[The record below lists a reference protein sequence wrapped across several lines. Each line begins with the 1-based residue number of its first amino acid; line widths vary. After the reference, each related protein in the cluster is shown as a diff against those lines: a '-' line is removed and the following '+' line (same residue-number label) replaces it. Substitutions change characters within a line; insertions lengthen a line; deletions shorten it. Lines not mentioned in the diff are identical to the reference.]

1 MLSISRLKASCVRNL
16 QELNIEPASRIN
28 YFYGP
33 NASGKTSVLETIYLL
48 SRVNSFRS
56 SRINSVITHGDKV
69 LSVHAQGRNEGQPF
83 SIGIEKG
90 YGLMRLRFNGTNVNS
105 ASEQAKSFPVF
116 LLAPD
121 HNLLFYGGPRQRRH
135 WLDWSLFHVEQDYL
149 ETWKNYHRAVRHR
162 NALLK
167 GHRGFKQSEME
178 GWENIMSV
186 EAARIDALRSSYIEQ
201 LQRSLNND
209 YLPLLLDDSAVIEY
223 RNSLSGEALREKLLQ
238 SRPEDSQRGFTGCGP
253 HRADIRFEYAG
264 LDVARHLSRG
274 QIKLFG
280 AALISAQLQAIKQRG
295 VGAIVL
301 VDDID
306 AELDNESSRKI
317 MQLLI
322 ANDTQTFVS
331 SLDLPD
337 WVPRSNEQDA
347 VFHVKQGRVEKTG

>member
-48 SRVNSFRS
+48 SRVKSFRS
-56 SRINSVITHGDKV
+56 SRINSVISHGDKV
-69 LSVHAQGRNEGQPF
+69 LSVYAQGRNEGHPF
-83 SIGIEKG
+83 SLGIEKG
-90 YGLMRLRFNGTNVNS
+90 YGLMRLRYNGANVSS

-167 GHRGFKQSEME
+167 SHRGFKQTEME
-178 GWENIMSV
+178 GWENVMSD
-186 EAARIDALRSSYIEQ
+186 EAAKIDVLRNGYIEQ
-201 LQRSLNND
+201 LQHALNND
-209 YLPLLLDDSAVIEY
+209 YLPLLLDDSATIEY
-223 RNSLSGEALREKLLQ
+223 RNSLSGEVLREKLLQ
-238 SRPEDSQRGFTGCGP
+238 SRTEDMQRGFTGCGP
-253 HRADIRFEYAG
+253 HRADIRFGYAG

-280 AALISAQLQAIKQRG
+280 AALISSQLQAIKQRG

-337 WVPRSNEQDA
+337 WVPRGNKQDA